1 MRRRRRRRM
10 LKRKLEFCPV
20 MLLGMMSGDG
30 DTNVPMGMLSWNG
43 LIATVRVFFLT
54 IIMIKIVIITITMF

>member
-1 MRRRRRRRM
+1 
-10 LKRKLEFCPV
+10 
-20 MLLGMMSGDG
+20 MLLELMSGDGRRDTNDG
-30 DTNVPMGMLSWNG
+30 DTNVPMGMVSWNG